1 MSFLSLIQ
9 RPLQDSRDTDLLSRT
24 VRVSP
29 SKYRGGGR
37 TDFFFLLP
45 PPPLLSKFSEKYG
58 IFFLLLVFLV
68 ANSVFPWNL
77 FNNHLFSARITR
89 ACIFDLLKCLKNPGQ
104 IVYCSLAYNVCRV
117 FLHAMIAQPM
127 FIKQRG
133 KSLEKFVNWYRVII
147 VARIIVG
154 WWNEGVELLIKV
166 STNLPRK

>member
-29 SKYRGGGR
+29 SKYRRGGQIS
-37 TDFFFLLP
+37 FL
-45 PPPLLSKFSEKYG
+45 
-58 IFFLLLVFLV
+58 FFLLLLFFL
-68 ANSVFPWNL
+68 NFSKNTEFFSFFSYSSLRIPWNL